1 MALGSSCAGFE
12 GWRWMARTG
21 RRFSIERA
29 ARAFQDNVAG
39 AGPAAAASYTL
50 VGGIILLGG
59 IGYAVDRWWGTA
71 PWGLV
76 IGLALGIVVGFY
88 ELIRVSMQP
97 PSGGG

>member
-1 MALGSSCAGFE
+1 
-12 GWRWMARTG
+12 MARTG

-29 ARAFQDNVAG
+29 TRAFQDNVVS

-59 IGYAVDRWWGTA
+59 IGYAVDRWWGSA

-88 ELIRVSMQP
+88 ELIRVAMRP
-97 PSGGG
+97 PTGGQ